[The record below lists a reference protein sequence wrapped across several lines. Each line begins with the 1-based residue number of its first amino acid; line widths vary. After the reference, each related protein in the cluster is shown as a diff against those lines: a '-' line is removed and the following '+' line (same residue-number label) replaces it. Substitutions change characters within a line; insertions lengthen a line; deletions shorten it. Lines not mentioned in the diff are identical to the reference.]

1 MKRLPV
7 RPAYYLVTSLNWFG
21 AVLPMT
27 VMVLLAQARGM
38 SLAEVGLFMGV
49 YSVVVAVLEVP
60 SGALADSLGRK
71 RTYLLGG
78 AVAAVARVAALLA
91 FDLPGFMAFALLLG
105 ASRALTS
112 GALEAW
118 FVDALQEEDADVDLQ
133 PALAAAGSY
142 QLAAL
147 ALGTLAGGA
156 LPTLFAWL
164 PAEGLLSPLS
174 VPLVASTALQ
184 VLVLVVAAAV
194 IVERR
199 QAGAASMREA
209 MRPRAL
215 VAHMG
220 RAFAAV
226 ARAPRLRLLLVADV
240 AVGAVLAASENLWQP
255 FFADRLPGGGAA
267 LAAGDGAVVLGVLL
281 AGSFGVGILGN
292 VVATRLSAAM
302 GRRHALV
309 AAVFQVFHGG
319 AFVLLALVGGFL
331 PAAALFWATYLA
343 RSGWGSPHMALYNR
357 QVGARERSVMLS
369 VQSLASFLGAFAGSV
384 ALGAVAD
391 ATSVGTAWGVGGA
404 LVAATALLYLRL
416 DREERR
422 TVSAGE
428 ALAG

>member
-156 LPTLFAWL
+156 L
-164 PAEGLLSPLS
+164 
-174 VPLVASTALQ
+174 
-184 VLVLVVAAAV
+184 
-194 IVERR
+194 
-199 QAGAASMREA
+199 
-209 MRPRAL
+209 
-215 VAHMG
+215 
-220 RAFAAV
+220 
-226 ARAPRLRLLLVADV
+226 
-240 AVGAVLAASENLWQP
+240 
-255 FFADRLPGGGAA
+255 
-267 LAAGDGAVVLGVLL
+267 
-281 AGSFGVGILGN
+281 
-292 VVATRLSAAM
+292 
-302 GRRHALV
+302 
-309 AAVFQVFHGG
+309 
-319 AFVLLALVGGFL
+319 
-331 PAAALFWATYLA
+331 
-343 RSGWGSPHMALYNR
+343 
-357 QVGARERSVMLS
+357 
-369 VQSLASFLGAFAGSV
+369 
-384 ALGAVAD
+384 
-391 ATSVGTAWGVGGA
+391 
-404 LVAATALLYLRL
+404 
-416 DREERR
+416 
-422 TVSAGE
+422 
-428 ALAG
+428 